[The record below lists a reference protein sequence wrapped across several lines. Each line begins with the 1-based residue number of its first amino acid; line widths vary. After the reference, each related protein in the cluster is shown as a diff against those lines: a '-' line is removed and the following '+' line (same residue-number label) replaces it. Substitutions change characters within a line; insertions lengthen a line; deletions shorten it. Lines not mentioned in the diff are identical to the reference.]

1 MQISHSTVINIY
13 ICIYPSSLFLNLAFH
28 STSFVRSIHV
38 AGHSYRSSYS
48 LLSGALCV
56 WVCQRLLIRFLW
68 LGMSRLLFCSYLCGW
83 LIIVF
88 PSLDGNS
95 MMRRAYF
102 TRSRYCDSSLNTVPD
117 PHREGR
123 GEWKEGEGG
132 TEGEHTLLVY
142 PKTGPCPQIQSLLQQ
157 ASQFPNSCLL

>member
-1 MQISHSTVINIY
+1 MCVCIY
-13 ICIYPSSLFLNLAFH
+13 IYIYTPFLFTLFLNLAFH
-28 STSFVRSIHV
+28 ATSFVRSIHI
-38 AGHSYRSSYS
+38 AGHSYSSSYS

-56 WVCQRLLIRFLW
+56 WICQRFLIRFLW
-68 LGMSRLLFCSYLCGW
+68 LGMSWLLFCSYLCGW

-102 TRSRYCDSSLNTVPD
+102 TCSHYCDSTLNMVPD

-123 GEWKEGEGG
+123 GEWKQGERGMEGA
-132 TEGEHTLLVY
+132 HMFLVY
-142 PKTGPCPQIQSLLQQ
+142 PKTGPHPQIQSLFRQ
-157 ASQFPNSCLL
+157 ASRFPNSCLL